1 MTNNHIEMLK
11 SIVDEFNRAANQP
24 ILENPSMDADQKIN
38 ALAEIIDLADIMAT
52 YVEEIIFYEFTDESL
67 LDEDIDEDIPDLH

>member
-1 MTNNHIEMLK
+1 MTHNDIEMLK

-24 ILENPSMDADQKIN
+24 ILDNLSMDADQKIN

-52 YVEEIIFYEFTDESL
+52 YVEQIIFYEFTDESL

>member
-1 MTNNHIEMLK
+1 MLK

-24 ILENPSMDADQKIN
+24 ILDNPAMDTDQKIN
-38 ALAEIIDLADIMAT
+38 ALVEIIDLADIMAT

-67 LDEDIDEDIPDLH
+67 EEDIDDDIPDFH

>member
-1 MTNNHIEMLK
+1 MTNNDIEMLK

-52 YVEEIIFYEFTDESL
+52 YVEELIFDEFTDESL
-67 LDEDIDEDIPDLH
+67 LDEDIDDDIPDFN